1 MFDGCGR
8 KIEYLR
14 VSLTSACNLHCRY
27 CRPEGTVSAGE
38 GLTYGEFLRVI
49 DIFAR
54 LGIKKVRLTG
64 GEPLLCPDLPKL
76 IKGTKAVAGIEE
88 VALTTNGVDLA
99 KYGKELVASGLDAIN
114 VSVDTLDEN
123 RYHELTGNAELTKVW
138 EGLELLKKLPL
149 KVKINAVP
157 IRDFNEVDL
166 VPLAMLAKESDW
178 DIRFITLMPIGCAGE
193 GTFTNGGLAAA
204 DTKKLLEEQ
213 LGELIP
219 VENSGLAGPAEYY
232 RAAGIKGRIGFI
244 DALNKPFCKLCNR
257 LRITADGF
265 CKLCLYSPDGTDL
278 RQLLRAGCS
287 DELIM
292 ALIQKAVMNKPQGHH
307 FGNDGEQDRRYMY
320 QIGG

>member
-14 VSLTSACNLHCRY
+14 VSLTSDCNLHCRY
-27 CRPEGTVSAGE
+27 CRPEGTVSAGK
-38 GLTYGEFLRVI
+38 GLTHGELLRTV

-64 GEPLLCPDLPKL
+64 GEPLLWSELPKL
-76 IKGTKAVAGIEE
+76 IKEIKASAGIEE
-88 VALTTNGVDLA
+88 VALTTNGVYLA
-99 KYGKELVASGLDAIN
+99 KYGKELVVSGLDAIN
-114 VSVDTLDEN
+114 VSLDTIDEN
-123 RYHELTGNAELTKVW
+123 RYRELTGNAELAKVR
-138 EGLELLKKLPL
+138 EGIELLKEMPI
-149 KVKINAVP
+149 KVKINVVP
-157 IRDFNEVDL
+157 IKDFNEDDL

-178 DIRFITLMPIGCAGE
+178 DVRFITMMPIGCAGE
-193 GTFTNGGLAAA
+193 GSFFGGGLAAA
-204 DTKKLLEEQ
+204 DTKRLLEGQ
-213 LGELIP
+213 LGELISA
-219 VENSGLAGPAEYY
+219 ENAELAGPAEYY
-232 RAAGIKGRIGFI
+232 RADGFKGRIGFI

-265 CKLCLYSPDGTDL
+265 CKLCLYSADGTDL
-278 RQLLRAGCS
+278 RQLFREGYS

-307 FGNDGEQDRRYMY
+307 FGSDTKQDRRYMY